1 MFPTAHRLTRA
12 LPVLALLVA
21 TFAAVPAAA
30 QELKI
35 GIIDTERVLLQ
46 SETGKAA
53 LAQLRELQQQKQA
66 EIAAV
71 QKEAEELRT
80 RISEGRL
87 SLAEETLAD
96 LQQQLEEKG
105 ITLRRMQDD
114 AGREL
119 NKRRDEV
126 LAEVDRKV
134 MPIIQQ
140 VGKEQGYSMLF
151 RKFESGLIYADE
163 SVDITAE
170 IITRVDA
177 AQPAG
182 N

>member
-12 LPVLALLVA
+12 LPVLVLLAA

-53 LAQLRELQQQKQA
+53 LARLRELQQQKQA
-66 EIAAV
+66 EIAGV
-71 QKEAEELRT
+71 QKEAEDLRT

-105 ITLRRMQDD
+105 IALRRMQDD

-177 AQPAG
+177 GQPAG